1 MKTMDNNDK
10 PKLEEAGAFWIKT
23 SKTGNQFL
31 TGKVKSKSG
40 EEISVMVFKNKYK
53 TEGSNQPDY
62 RIYFDNGPQKNN
74 TIDAPVMQPEK
85 VEKAISSK
93 KETVKTKELKTEE
106 IPF

>member
-1 MKTMDNNDK
+1 MENNEK
-10 PKLEEAGAFWIKT
+10 PKLEEAGAFWIKK

-31 TGKVKSKSG
+31 TGKIKSKSG

-62 RIYFDNGPQKNN
+62 RIYFDNGPQK
-74 TIDAPVMQPEK
+74 TSASTLQTEDAP
-85 VEKAISSK
+85 KAQKQSEK
-93 KETVKTKELKTEE
+93 KEVENLKTEE

>member
-1 MKTMDNNDK
+1 MDTNEK

-23 SKTGNQFL
+23 SKTGTQFL
-31 TGKVKSKSG
+31 TGKIKSKSG

-62 RIYFDNGPQKNN
+62 RIYFDNGSTKNN
-74 TIDAPVMQPEK
+74 SQNSEK
-85 VEKAISSK
+85 KVSSK
-93 KETVKTKELKTEE
+93 EDVKENKESKGEE

>member
-1 MKTMDNNDK
+1 MENEKT
-10 PKLEEAGAFWIKT
+10 KLEEAGAFWIKT
-23 SKTGNQFL
+23 SKTGTQFL

-62 RIYFDNGPQKNN
+62 RIYFDNK
-74 TIDAPVMQPEK
+74 PVVKAVPSE
-85 VEKAISSK
+85 VEEIAKT
-93 KETVKTKELKTEE
+93 TVKATAKTEKKSETKSELKTEE